1 MLKDSSSTL
10 QDMTDANP
18 YFEKG
23 RDDGRDDDESTL
35 PALSISP
42 DTKTLA
48 STDPDQPI
56 TPRTPDIGPPPNGG
70 REAWLCAFAGGFVT
84 FCLMGFV
91 CSFGQ
96 LQEYYLHH
104 QLANYSKSTVAWIG
118 SVQSCLVFFPSV
130 IWGRVFDAY
139 GATPLVRVGSSLAV
153 AAVIGMA
160 FCNDYYQ
167 FFLAH
172 FLFGFAS
179 GIIWPTVTAIGGHW
193 FSTKRGAAIGVIVGG
208 SGLGSI
214 IFPIML
220 KHLLQIVS
228 FRDSL
233 LIVAGLSAV
242 LMAPS
247 WVLVK
252 SRLPKRKPVPWRRL
266 AHPWSDVRFTFF
278 AIGCAMYMFNWM
290 SPLFNA
296 PIIATANHVSKP
308 VYDYAIAIMSAGS
321 FLGRTLSGI
330 MADKWGVWNV
340 FGTTSFATVIVV
352 LAFYVA
358 CPIPEG
364 ALIVGYVL
372 YGWISGAWL
381 TLVSAVIATISPVEE
396 VGMRI
401 GIAWSV
407 CGPTMIAGPPICGAL
422 IQAAGGLRFTYA
434 AIFCAVTFTLASV
447 LSIGPRMLEVTP
459 HHYHKWRN
467 TPEPPSPA
475 PEDLV

>member
-1 MLKDSSSTL
+1 MLKDSSATL
-10 QDMTDANP
+10 HMPDP
-18 YFEKG
+18 YPEKH
-23 RDDGRDDDESTL
+23 DDDDSTQ
-35 PALSISP
+35 PTLSLA
-42 DTKTLA
+42 DAKTLA
-48 STDPDQPI
+48 FTDPEPV
-56 TPRTPDIGPPPNGG
+56 TPSSDVGPPPNGG
-70 REAWLCAFAGGFVT
+70 REAWLCAISGGWVT

-96 LQEYYLHH
+96 LQEFYLAN
-104 QLANYSKSTVAWIG
+104 QLAGYSKSTVAWIG

-139 GATPLVRVGSSLAV
+139 GARPLVRVGTTLAV
-153 AAVIGMA
+153 AAVVAMA
-160 FCNDYYQ
+160 FCSHFYQ

-220 KHLLQIVS
+220 KHLLQLLN

-233 LIVAGLSAV
+233 LIIAGLSAV
-242 LMAPS
+242 LMAPA

-252 SRLPKRKPVPWRRL
+252 SRLPKRRPVPWRRL
-266 AHPWSDVRFTFF
+266 AHPWTDARFTFF
-278 AIGCAMYMFNWM
+278 AIGCALYMFNWM

-296 PIIATANHVSKP
+296 PIIATANRVSTP

-321 FLGRTLSGI
+321 FLGRTLSGM

-340 FGTTSFATVIVV
+340 FGTTSFATVIVL
-352 LAFYVA
+352 LAFYVP

-364 ALIVGYVL
+364 ALIVGYIL

-422 IQAAGGLRFTYA
+422 IAANNSKFTYA
-434 AIFCAVTFTLASV
+434 AIFCAATFLLASV
-447 LSIGPRMLEVTP
+447 LSIGPRMLEVTS
-459 HHYHKWRN
+459 HHYHKWRG
-467 TPEPPSPA
+467 TPEAPSPA